1 MQSSQYTFKK
11 EERLKSKKL
20 IDHLFKKGLVLHQ
33 YPFKVLYDFTDDQD
47 FKFPAK
53 IAVSVSKKLFKKAV
67 ERNHIKRKIR
77 EAYRINKSILYSMLV
92 ENDQKLF
99 FFVIYTA
106 KQNIEYSE
114 IEKSMKALLYKFHDK
129 INNVKKS

>member
-67 ERNHIKRKIR
+67 ERNHIKRKIL
-77 EAYRINKSILYSMLV
+77 EAYRINKSILYSMRMIK
-92 ENDQKLF
+92 NYF
-99 FFVIYTA
+99 F
-106 KQNIEYSE
+106 
-114 IEKSMKALLYKFHDK
+114 LLYIQPNK
-129 INNVKKS
+129 I